1 MNLCLLNNDKEKNM
15 AKKCASCNKIY
26 GDQMLYC
33 PECGKK
39 LEEQRVIQDMTQKPA
54 GGASGGNFDLQVLL
68 HTLLYDYGAILAA
81 VLGFL
86 FTWYWDCVIGMIVSG
101 SVLYV
106 LYFQKE
112 KAQIFKATG
121 IAKILA
127 IINVILSVIVL
138 FI

>member
-1 MNLCLLNNDKEKNM
+1 M
-15 AKKCASCNKIY
+15 AKKCARCNKVY
-26 GDQMLYC
+26 GDDVLYC

-39 LEEQRVIQDMTQKPA
+39 LEEQSAMQNTTQKTA
-54 GGASGGNFDLQVLL
+54 GGSGGGSFDLQALL
-68 HTLLYDYGAILAA
+68 HTILYDYGLILAA
-81 VLGFL
+81 VLGL
-86 FTWYWDCVIGMIVSG
+86 IFTWYWDCVIGMIVSG

-112 KAQIFKATG
+112 KAQFFKATG

-127 IINVILSVIVL
+127 IINVILSIVVL